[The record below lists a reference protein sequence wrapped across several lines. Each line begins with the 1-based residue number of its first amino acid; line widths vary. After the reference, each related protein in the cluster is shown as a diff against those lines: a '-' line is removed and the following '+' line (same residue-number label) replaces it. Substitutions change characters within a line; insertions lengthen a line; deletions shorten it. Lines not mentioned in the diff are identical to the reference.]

1 MKFLWFSFVCLGFLG
16 ASVLISKSYFE
27 WQKHPVTTFISTL
40 SISDLKFPNI
50 TVCPPK
56 LSNTALNYDLIKAGN
71 DPLTEEVKDK
81 LLHKLY
87 TIFVGAPFQEQWNRK
102 SAEINSENFE
112 TLSKGYQTVPTLTD
126 DNITE
131 TLFCS
136 TSGTF
141 HTPYFPGELEE
152 SFRSATSCQAST
164 PRKCEGIHW
173 EWTSLNRVG
182 GGHQGGGG
190 GHQGGGGVAMT

>member
-1 MKFLWFSFVCLGFLG
+1 M
-16 ASVLISKSYFE
+16 
-27 WQKHPVTTFISTL
+27 TTSISTL
-40 SISDLKFPNI
+40 SISVLKFPNI

-56 LSNTALNYDLIKAGN
+56 RSNTALNYDLMKAGN
-71 DPLTEEVKDK
+71 DPLTEELRGE

-87 TIFVGAPFQEQWNRK
+87 TMFVGAPFQEQWNRK

-112 TLSKGYQTVPTLTD
+112 TLYKGYQTVPTLTD

-141 HTPYFPGELEE
+141 HSPFFRGELEE
-152 SFRSATSCQAST
+152 SFYESDQQHRVKLELPENVKEFIGSGLLLIELEVDTMVEEVDTSRGWWPA
-164 PRKCEGIHW
+164 
-173 EWTSLNRVG
+173 
-182 GGHQGGGG
+182 
-190 GHQGGGGVAMT
+190 